1 MTDQEKEALLKF
13 IGVTHAAAKQTD
25 LMIIGSPK
33 DIQRVSDKLSRQF
46 EETLKVPTQNYTA
59 QNYPIDNGYIPNQ
72 LDQAP
77 AQQNQVK
84 ESIPFIESINETFI
98 EPELYPSI
106 NLKPQQDSVSVSGTL
121 HIVEQLKIINLNL
134 EKIASI
140 LTKNNVKAKPK
151 NTIKN

>member
-1 MTDQEKEALLKF
+1 MTEEEKAALLKF

-25 LMIIGSPK
+25 SMIVGSPK

-46 EETLKVPTQNYTA
+46 EETLKAPT
-59 QNYPIDNGYIPNQ
+59 QNYPIDNDYISNQ
-72 LDQAP
+72 LAKAP

-84 ESIPFIESINETFI
+84 ESIPFIE
-98 EPELYPSI
+98 PELYSSI
-106 NLKPQQDSVSVSGTL
+106 KLEPQQDSVPVSGIL

-140 LTKNNVKAKPK
+140 LTKDNVKAKPK
-151 NTIKN
+151 NTIKS